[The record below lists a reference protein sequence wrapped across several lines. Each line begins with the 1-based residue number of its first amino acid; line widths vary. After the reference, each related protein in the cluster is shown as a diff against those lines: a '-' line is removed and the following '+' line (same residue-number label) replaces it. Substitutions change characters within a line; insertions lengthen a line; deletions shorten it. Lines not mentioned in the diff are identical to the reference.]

1 MTQSNP
7 GGESDLVMRVG
18 LLNLATSFRL
28 SQALYVAA
36 RLGIADLLA
45 GQPQSVEEL
54 AATTGAHVPSLA
66 RLLRTLVAFDI
77 LHETEPG
84 LFALAP
90 MGVYLQADHPRSV
103 CDAVLLLVS
112 EDVWRSWGELLW
124 CVQTGESAMSH
135 LCGVQNVFEYYAQ
148 HPELNAVMNAGF
160 AANGRVRA
168 DAVVAAYD
176 FSTSGTLVDVGGGRG
191 QLIATI
197 LRAYPHLRGVLFD
210 QLHVVESAGQLVE
223 SAGVADR
230 LQIVAGDM
238 FTEIPAGGDTY
249 LLMNIIHD
257 WDDAQSLAILKNC
270 HRAMRPKT
278 TLLLIE
284 QMLPS
289 AITPSVTTQ
298 SQTLADL
305 NMLVRTG
312 GQERTEEE
320 FRVLLS
326 AAEFDLVSVI
336 PTQTAH
342 SLIKGEWRED
352 GPAESAR

>member
-1 MTQSNP
+1 MTQSDA
-7 GGESDLVMRVG
+7 ESDLAMRVG
-18 LLNLATSFRL
+18 LLNLATSVRL

-36 RLGIADLLA
+36 RMDIASLLA
-45 GQPQSVEEL
+45 GEPHSAEEL
-54 AATTGAHVPSLA
+54 ATATGVHAPSLA
-66 RLLRTLVAFDI
+66 RLLRALVAFDI
-77 LHETEPG
+77 LHESGPG

-90 MGVYLQADHPRSV
+90 MGVSLQADHPQSV
-103 CDAVLLLVS
+103 RDAVLTFVG
-112 EDVWRSWGELLW
+112 EDAWRSWSDLSH
-124 CVQTGESAMSH
+124 CVQTGESATSH
-135 LCGVQNVFEYYAQ
+135 LYGVQKVFEYYAQ
-148 HPELNAVMNAGF
+148 RPELNALMNAGF

-191 QLIATI
+191 QLITTI
-197 LRAYPHLRGVLFD
+197 LRAHAHLRGVLFD
-210 QLHVVESAGQLVE
+210 QPHVVESAGSRVE
-223 SAGVADR
+223 GAGLADR

-238 FTEIPAGGDTY
+238 FIEIPANGDTY

-289 AITPSVTTQ
+289 SITPSVTAQ

-320 FRVLLS
+320 FRALFGE
-326 AAEFDLVSVI
+326 AGFDLVEVT

-342 SLIKGEWRED
+342 SVIKGEWKED
-352 GPAESAR
+352 MPANSAR

>member
-7 GGESDLVMRVG
+7 GVESDLTLRVG

-36 RLGIADLLA
+36 RLEIAGLLA
-45 GQPQSVEEL
+45 GEPQSAEEL
-54 AATTGAHVPSLA
+54 ATATGAHAPSLA

-90 MGVYLQADHPRSV
+90 MGVYLQADHPQSV
-103 CDAVLLLVS
+103 RDAVLSFVG
-112 EDVWRSWGELLW
+112 EDAWRSWGELLR

-135 LCGVQNVFEYYAQ
+135 LFGVPTPFMYYAQ
-148 HPELNAVMNAGF
+148 HPELNALMNAGF
-160 AANGRVRA
+160 AANGRLRA
-168 DAVVAAYD
+168 DAVVMAYD

-191 QLIATI
+191 QLITTI
-197 LRAYPHLRGVLFD
+197 LRAHPHLRGVLFD
-210 QLHVVESAGQLVE
+210 QPHVVESAGSLVE
-223 SAGVADR
+223 GSGVADR

-238 FTEIPAGGDTY
+238 FMEIPADGDTY

-289 AITPSVTTQ
+289 SITPSVTTQ

-326 AAEFDLVSVI
+326 AAGFDLVSVI

-342 SLIKGEWRED
+342 SVIKGEWRED
-352 GPAESAR
+352 VSDGSV

>member
-1 MTQSNP
+1 MVQS
-7 GGESDLVMRVG
+7 GSESDLALRVG

-28 SQALYVAA
+28 SQALYAAA
-36 RLGIADLLA
+36 RLDIATLLA
-45 GQPQSVEEL
+45 GEPQSAEEL
-54 AATTGAHVPSLA
+54 AIATGVHAPSLV

-77 LHETEPG
+77 LHESERG

-90 MGVYLQADHPRSV
+90 MGVYLQADHPQSLR
-103 CDAVLLLVS
+103 DAVLSFVG
-112 EDVWRSWGELLW
+112 EDAWRSWGDLSH
-124 CVQTGESAMSH
+124 CVQTGESATSH
-135 LCGVQNVFEYYAQ
+135 LYGVQTVFEYYAQ
-148 HPELNAVMNAGF
+148 HPELNALMNAGF

-191 QLIATI
+191 QLITTI
-197 LRAYPHLRGVLFD
+197 LSAHPHLRGILFD
-210 QLHVVESAGQLVE
+210 QPHVVESAGPLVE
-223 SAGVADR
+223 RAGVADR

-238 FTEIPAGGDTY
+238 FTEIRADGNTY

-289 AITPSVTTQ
+289 SITPSATAQ
-298 SQTLADL
+298 SQTLSDL

-320 FRVLLS
+320 FRALFGE
-326 AAEFDLVSVI
+326 AGFDFVSVI

-342 SLIKGEWRED
+342 SVIKGEWRED
-352 GPAESAR
+352 TSGNSGQ